1 MVTKT
6 STAVNVEIRVNTS
19 ILPSDASQD
28 YKASIIV
35 HELIHGYLN
44 YKGIDENNQLKQ
56 HMDIAHNYINS
67 IVAVLQQACG
77 TDPENAKALAFG
89 GLSDFATK
97 YPAEYNQLLSDN
109 SLTEGK
115 RSSDTEF
122 ERAGITGKPCS

>member
-35 HELIHGYLN
+35 HEIIHGYLN

-67 IVAVLQQACG
+67 IVAVL
-77 TDPENAKALAFG
+77 
-89 GLSDFATK
+89 
-97 YPAEYNQLLSDN
+97 
-109 SLTEGK
+109 
-115 RSSDTEF
+115 
-122 ERAGITGKPCS
+122 